1 MTVRMS
7 KVRREKVSLDSR
19 RVYCRRSSNRVCFL
33 HVTVGCGVGY
43 GHFWWTFLCKQ
54 EWVIKMGI
62 SRSFSEEFDTPIR
75 ESWDKI
81 TTFSENPKW
90 GLPYVGLWKIV
101 CNAPLLLYNTLI
113 ISEEVEIPNRQSWDK
128 ITTFFRKSEMRR
140 IAWKTPLFDFTQPS
154 SFQRRLKF
162 PTDLECK

>member
-1 MTVRMS
+1 MFAFYTSPSAVELDMVTSGGPFCAS
-7 KVRREKVSLDSR
+7 KSE
-19 RVYCRRSSNRVCFL
+19 RSKWEVLVCFQRRL
-33 HVTVGCGVGY
+33 KFPSG
-43 GHFWWTFLCKQ
+43 
-54 EWVIKMGI
+54 
-62 SRSFSEEFDTPIR
+62 
-75 ESWDKI
+75 KI

-128 ITTFFRKSEMRR
+128 ITTFFQKSEVRR
-140 IAWKTPLFDFTQPS
+140 IARKTPIFDFTQPS